1 MKTALKINDLPV
13 EIPVSWDELTFGQFL
28 NITKADTDA
37 QILSAAT
44 GIDLQLCEQV
54 NPELLSILLQ
64 PLIELIQEQPQAT
77 EVEIIAGE
85 TLPLKIGRKEFA
97 RKVNCDAAMKKFK
110 GMELIGR
117 IVSVYLSPGIDD
129 TDIENFEK
137 KVLSEKFLVVFSAG
151 QNLILQL
158 NKLNESEKKIPPP
171 RYRSEEIRA
180 GINDF
185 KKYGVIS
192 LVRGIALKWGIS
204 KDDVYRWS
212 YNEVLLELKI
222 SADENNYQRR
232 LSEILNPKK

>member
-13 EIPVSWDELTFGQFL
+13 EIPDSWDELTFGQFL
-28 NITKADTDA
+28 SISKAETDA
-37 QILSAAT
+37 EILSGVT

-54 NPELLSILLQ
+54 NSELLSILLQ
-64 PLIELIQEQPQAT
+64 PLIELMQEQPPMIEPT
-77 EVEIIAGE
+77 FLCDEPYPE
-85 TLPLKIGRKEFA
+85 KIGRKEFA
-97 RKVNCDAAMKKFK
+97 RKVNCDAAMKKLK

-117 IVSVYLSPGIDD
+117 IVSIYLCTGIQDE
-129 TDIENFEK
+129 DIQNFEK
-137 KVLSEKFLVVFSAG
+137 KVLGENFICVFSAG
-151 QNLILQL
+151 QKLIEQL
-158 NKLNESEKKIPPP
+158 NKLNESEKKIPSPN
-171 RYRSEEIRA
+171 YRSEEIRA

-204 KDDVYRWS
+204 KDDVFKWS

-222 SADENNYQRR
+222 SADENNYQRK

>member
-13 EIPVSWDELTFGQFL
+13 DIPVSWDELTFGQFL

-44 GIDLQLCEQV
+44 GIELQLCEQV
-54 NPELLSILLQ
+54 NQELLSILLK
-64 PLIELIQEQPQAT
+64 PLIELMQEQPQIT
-77 EVEIIAGE
+77 EVETICSE
-85 TLPLKIGRKEFA
+85 PFPLKIGRKEFA
-97 RKVNCDAAMKKFK
+97 RKVNCDAAMKKTK
-110 GMELIGR
+110 DIELIRR
-117 IVSVYLSPGIDD
+117 IVSIYCAPGIQDE
-129 TDIENFEK
+129 DIENFEK
-137 KVLSEKFLVVFSAG
+137 KVLNENFLVVFSAG
-151 QNLILQL
+151 QNLISQL
-158 NKLNESEKKIPPP
+158 NKLNESEKKIPAP

-204 KDDVYRWS
+204 KDDVYKWS